1 MYILSNLKNP
11 YQWKLIDKNSKFKSL
26 VVETPKLFGID
37 ILADNGDCG
46 FTNDD
51 LNVKKSLTEGI
62 MSSNYSVKYENAIMI
77 SNINYS
83 VKYENR
89 HGYPFIKANDKKSTS
104 KIILCSFAL
113 ERNNKDTGEYHKII
127 SSNSNGIK
135 VISHKYTSNAI
146 ILILRADV
154 RKNKPK
160 PTFSFDVE
168 NGVIEQVRIPD
179 PGDKPY
185 YLINVTR
192 YTVTVDGNKVYY
204 SEDRGENFTKDI
216 SNVKVNERTDPFKNY
231 RPLIPFNTIIL
242 DKSKNK
248 LKLNKFKLNENKL
261 NIIDL
266 SNGDGDKLIDDTIK
280 NKGVTAVTVVL
291 NGNSA
296 TIKNKFKSALSKDNE
311 IDAEI
316 TNVINILKKF
326 RRWNILTE
334 TGDIINQFSLSSQE

>member
-1 MYILSNLKNP
+1 MYILSNLKNSD

-51 LNVKKSLTEGI
+51 LNVKKSLTEG
-62 MSSNYSVKYENAIMI
+62 IMI

-168 NGVIEQVRIPD
+168 NGVIAQPKT
-179 PGDKPY
+179 PGEKPY

-204 SEDRGENFTKDI
+204 SEDRGENFTEDI

-291 NGNSA
+291 NGNTA

>member
-1 MYILSNLKNP
+1 MYILSNLKNSD

-51 LNVKKSLTEGI
+51 LNVKKSLTEG
-62 MSSNYSVKYENAIMI
+62 IMI

-168 NGVIEQVRIPD
+168 NGVIAQPKT
-179 PGDKPY
+179 PGEKPY

-204 SEDRGENFTKDI
+204 SEDKGENFTEDI

-291 NGNSA
+291 NSNSA
-296 TIKNKFKSALSKDNE
+296 TIKNKFKAALSKDNE
-311 IDAEI
+311 IDTEI

>member
-1 MYILSNLKNP
+1 MYILSNLKNSN

-51 LNVKKSLTEGI
+51 LNVKKSLTEG
-62 MSSNYSVKYENAIMI
+62 IMI

-168 NGVIEQVRIPD
+168 NGVIAQPKT
-179 PGDKPY
+179 PGEKPY
-185 YLINVTR
+185 YLINITR

-280 NKGVTAVTVVL
+280 DRGVSAVTVVV
-291 NGNSA
+291 NGNTT
-296 TIKNKFKSALSKDNE
+296 TIKNRFKTALSKKDHE
-311 IDAEI
+311 IDTEI
-316 TNVINILKKF
+316 NNVIDILKKF

>member
-1 MYILSNLKNP
+1 MYILSNLKNSD

-51 LNVKKSLTEGI
+51 LNVKKSLTEG
-62 MSSNYSVKYENAIMI
+62 IMI

-146 ILILRADV
+146 VLILRADV

-168 NGVIEQVRIPD
+168 NGVIAQPKT
-179 PGDKPY
+179 PGEKPY

-204 SEDRGENFTKDI
+204 SEDKGENFTEDI

-266 SNGDGDKLIDDTIK
+266 SNADGNKLIDDTIK

>member
-1 MYILSNLKNP
+1 MYILSNLKNSD

-51 LNVKKSLTEGI
+51 LNVKKSLTEG
-62 MSSNYSVKYENAIMI
+62 IMI

-168 NGVIEQVRIPD
+168 NGVIAQPKT
-179 PGDKPY
+179 PGEKPY

-204 SEDRGENFTKDI
+204 SEDRGENFTEDI

-291 NGNSA
+291 NGNTA
-296 TIKNKFKSALSKDNE
+296 TIKNKFKAALSKDIE
-311 IDAEI
+311 TADAEI
-316 TNVINILKKF
+316 IAVINILKKF

>member
-1 MYILSNLKNP
+1 MYILSNLKNSD

-51 LNVKKSLTEGI
+51 LNVKKSLTEG
-62 MSSNYSVKYENAIMI
+62 IMI

-168 NGVIEQVRIPD
+168 NGVIAQPKT
-179 PGDKPY
+179 PGEKPY

-204 SEDRGENFTKDI
+204 SEDKGENFTEDI

-280 NKGVTAVTVVL
+280 NKGVTAVTVVV
-291 NGNSA
+291 NGNTA

>member
-1 MYILSNLKNP
+1 MYILSNLKNS

-37 ILADNGDCG
+37 ILADNGECG

-51 LNVKKSLTEGI
+51 LNVKKSLTEG
-62 MSSNYSVKYENAIMI
+62 IMI

-168 NGVIEQVRIPD
+168 NGVIEQART
-179 PGDKPY
+179 PGEKPY

-204 SEDRGENFTKDI
+204 SEDRGENFTEDI

-266 SNGDGDKLIDDTIK
+266 SNADGNKLIDDTIK

-291 NGNSA
+291 NGNST

-316 TNVINILKKF
+316 TTVINILKKF

>member
-1 MYILSNLKNP
+1 MYILSNLKNSD

-51 LNVKKSLTEGI
+51 LNVKKSLTEG
-62 MSSNYSVKYENAIMI
+62 IMI

-168 NGVIEQVRIPD
+168 NGVIEQART
-179 PGDKPY
+179 PGEKPY

-204 SEDRGENFTKDI
+204 SEDRGENFTEDI

-266 SNGDGDKLIDDTIK
+266 SNDDGNKLIDDTIK
-280 NKGVTAVTVVL
+280 NKGVTAVTVVV

-296 TIKNKFKSALSKDNE
+296 TIKNKFKTALSKDNE
-311 IDAEI
+311 IDTEI

>member
-1 MYILSNLKNP
+1 MYILSNLKNSD

-51 LNVKKSLTEGI
+51 LNVKKSLTEG
-62 MSSNYSVKYENAIMI
+62 IMI

-168 NGVIEQVRIPD
+168 NGVIVQART
-179 PGDKPY
+179 PGEKPY

-204 SEDRGENFTKDI
+204 SEDRGENFTEDI

-266 SNGDGDKLIDDTIK
+266 SNADGNKLIDDTIK
-280 NKGVTAVTVVL
+280 NKGVTAVTVVV

-296 TIKNKFKSALSKDNE
+296 TIKNKFKTALSKDNE
-311 IDAEI
+311 IDTEI
-316 TNVINILKKF
+316 TNVIDILKKF